1 LYTPRTIRPGPC
13 FLRPARTRFGG
24 WSTMERKSGSS
35 AACLGRRADCEKGC
49 LQAGHCEGEGGFWRR
64 RERGRAARSWW
75 RKALE
80 EFMGREEAWYYY
92 FLILV
97 MMSLD
102 LGGLKFIYGTC
113 RCTSPGSGVFAE
125 SRPRLSMERYAFN
138 KGRAAKH

>member
-1 LYTPRTIRPGPC
+1 VRVKEVSGGAARGAEQLGAGGGRPW
-13 FLRPARTRFGG
+13 R
-24 WSTMERKSGSS
+24 SS
-35 AACLGRRADCEKGC
+35 WGGRR
-49 LQAGHCEGEGGFWRR
+49 
-64 RERGRAARSWW
+64 RGIII
-75 RKALE
+75 
-80 EFMGREEAWYYY
+80 